1 MTVKSLRTVITLVIV
16 ALWPL
21 VTMHCKLETIPGL
34 EFLRCASDTD
44 TKSDCQGDGCETV
57 ESALY
62 KVPDNQN
69 IAPEP
74 VVQTV
79 ALSALLECEDRS
91 HDDHPGW
98 LVTAAPPELAKA
110 WQFSLRTAPLPGA
123 PSFIS

>member
-1 MTVKSLRTVITLVIV
+1 MTLKSLRTAITFVIL

-21 VTMHCKLETIPGL
+21 ATMHCKLETIPGL
-34 EFLRCASDTD
+34 EFLRCPSDTD

-74 VVQTV
+74 VVETV
-79 ALSALLECEDRS
+79 TLSALLECEDRS
-91 HDDHPGW
+91 SVDHPGW
-98 LVTAAPPELAKA
+98 LVTAAPPELPKV
-110 WQFSLRTAPLPGA
+110 WQFSLRAALPPRA
-123 PSFIS
+123 PSIVS